1 MPVRCRSGA
10 VNDAAAPG
18 DYPRSAVRQSS
29 ARALAPAF
37 DGYYRGMASTDT
49 ADRVHGKREQ
59 PSSEAGGA
67 RIQDE
72 RPIGGYA
79 TLTALFG
86 GLCVA
91 FAEWMRRSDR
101 QLPERVGAA
110 DLLLITT
117 ATHKLS
123 RLITKERVT
132 SALRRPFTRYQEDA
146 GPGEVE
152 EEARGRGLRLAVGEL
167 LICPYCVGM
176 WIAAAF
182 TAGLAVAPRP
192 TRWIAAALTALFGS
206 DLLQIA
212 YKRAEQSL

>member
-1 MPVRCRSGA
+1 
-10 VNDAAAPG
+10 
-18 DYPRSAVRQSS
+18 
-29 ARALAPAF
+29 
-37 DGYYRGMASTDT
+37 MASAETGERPRIGGGHRD
-49 ADRVHGKREQ
+49 
-59 PSSEAGGA
+59 PEAERA
-67 RIQDE
+67 RKEAE

-79 TLTALFG
+79 TLTGLFG
-86 GLCVA
+86 GLCLA
-91 FAEWMRRSDR
+91 FAGWMRRSGR
-101 QLPERVGAA
+101 QLPDRVDAA
-110 DLLLITT
+110 DLLLITV

-132 SALRRPFTRYQEDA
+132 SALRRPFTRYQQDA
-146 GPGEVE
+146 GQGEVE
-152 EEARGRGLRLAVGEL
+152 EEARGRGLRRALGEL

-192 TRWIAAALTALFGS
+192 TRWIASMLSALFGS

>member
-1 MPVRCRSGA
+1 
-10 VNDAAAPG
+10 
-18 DYPRSAVRQSS
+18 
-29 ARALAPAF
+29 
-37 DGYYRGMASTDT
+37 MASNET
-49 ADRVHGKREQ
+49 ADRVHGRREQ
-59 PSSEAGGA
+59 PSGEAG
-67 RIQDE
+67 RTRTEDE

-91 FAEWMRRSDR
+91 FAAWMRRSDR

-132 SALRRPFTRYQEDA
+132 SALRRPFTRYQEA
-146 GPGEVE
+146 GGPGEVE
-152 EEARGRGLRLAVGEL
+152 EEARGRGLRRAVGEL

>member
-1 MPVRCRSGA
+1 
-10 VNDAAAPG
+10 
-18 DYPRSAVRQSS
+18 
-29 ARALAPAF
+29 
-37 DGYYRGMASTDT
+37 MASTEHTPGAARHNGSDDAAT
-49 ADRVHGKREQ
+49 ERAQRET
-59 PSSEAGGA
+59 
-67 RIQDE
+67 E
-72 RPIGGYA
+72 RPIGGY
-79 TLTALFG
+79 TALTGLFA

-91 FAEWMRRSDR
+91 FAEWMRRSGR
-101 QLPERVGAA
+101 QLPERVGGA
-110 DLLLITT
+110 DLALITI

-132 SALRRPFTRYQEDA
+132 SALRRPFTRYQRDG

-152 EEARGRGLRLAVGEL
+152 EEARGRGLRRAIGEL

-182 TAGLAVAPRP
+182 TAGLVVAPRP
-192 TRWIAAALTALFGS
+192 TRWIASALTALFGS

>member
-1 MPVRCRSGA
+1 
-10 VNDAAAPG
+10 
-18 DYPRSAVRQSS
+18 
-29 ARALAPAF
+29 
-37 DGYYRGMASTDT
+37 MASTET
-49 ADRVHGKREQ
+49 ADSRQGPDEHRNPGEHSGREAERARK
-59 PSSEAGGA
+59 EA
-67 RIQDE
+67 E

-91 FAEWMRRSDR
+91 FAEWMRRGGR

-110 DLLLITT
+110 DLLLITA

-123 RLITKERVT
+123 RLITKDRVT
-132 SALRRPFTRYQEDA
+132 SALRRPFTRYQGDA

-152 EEARGRGLRLAVGEL
+152 EEARGQGLRRALGEL

-192 TRWIAAALTALFGS
+192 TRWIASMLTALFGS

>member
-1 MPVRCRSGA
+1 
-10 VNDAAAPG
+10 
-18 DYPRSAVRQSS
+18 
-29 ARALAPAF
+29 
-37 DGYYRGMASTDT
+37 MANTET
-49 ADRVHGKREQ
+49 ADGQRRSDEQ
-59 PSSEAGGA
+59 GGHEAERA
-67 RIQDE
+67 RKEAE

-86 GLCVA
+86 GLCLG
-91 FAEWMRRSDR
+91 FAGWMRRSDR
-101 QLPERVGAA
+101 ELPERMGAA

-123 RLITKERVT
+123 RLITKDRVT
-132 SALRRPFTRYQEDA
+132 SAIRRPFTRYQDDG

-152 EEARGRGLRLAVGEL
+152 EEARGQGMRRALGEL

-192 TRWIAAALTALFGS
+192 TRWIASMLTALFGS